1 MLSLEKL
8 SQYKSQSK
16 KDYYSQLE
24 IKNLVSI
31 PRFFK
36 ERNKK

>member
-16 KDYYSQLE
+16 KEALAQKPKKNQFK
-24 IKNLVSI
+24 IKI
-31 PRFFK
+31 F
-36 ERNKK
+36 